1 MRLPLVQRGH
11 LPKALARNGARRAS
25 RPSAVPVTGLLLAVL
40 LWAATLVLLD
50 SAGAFADPV
59 RGTGKAGLLAAAL
72 IALVGLL
79 QILSPQVLRQAPR
92 MVLLVVVALLAL
104 LPSRGILYLADPAAL
119 FPPLT
124 AQFLLPLALAPLL
137 ASVLAGAPTA
147 IAIGFWNSLAAA
159 LLFDGSLTV
168 FALGLIVTIVATI
181 CTEDVRRRSQVYRAG
196 LFAGLAAMLYA
207 VSQGAGHLD
216 AAALATQ
223 AAAGLASGIA
233 CAFVAAMLIPLFEL
247 LFGITTNL
255 TLLELSD
262 MGHPLLQRLAME
274 APGTYHHS
282 IVVANLAQA
291 AAGRIGANALL
302 VRACAYFHDIGKL
315 AKPEFFNENM
325 RFRENPHDDLAPSM
339 SALVIMSHVKEGI
352 GLVRRFKLP
361 PCVVDGIRQHH
372 GTGLVSYFFQRAK
385 QEVENGRAAGSNTS
399 PARSGANGHSV
410 VEEDFRYDG
419 PKPASREMAILM
431 LADAVEAAAR
441 SLEKPTPGHI
451 EGLVNDIADS
461 RLRDGQLDECN
472 LTLAEL
478 AAIKRSFVFTLANM
492 LHVRIAYPSDETKS
506 GQPSGKASATHA
518 GDTPADAVAV
528 GANGHRAAGS
538 AA

>member
-1 MRLPLVQRGH
+1 MKFPFPRL
-11 LPKALARNGARRAS
+11 
-25 RPSAVPVTGLLLAVL
+25 RPSAAAPARKAAHRPRHPSSVLPDSLALASL
-40 LWAATLVLLD
+40 LWAATLWILS
-50 SAGAFADPV
+50 SAGAFTDPV
-59 RGTGKAGLLAAAL
+59 HGLGRAGLLSAAL

-79 QILSPQVLRQAPR
+79 QLLSPQVLRERSR
-92 MVLLVVVALLAL
+92 MALLVLIALLAL
-104 LPSRGILYLADPAAL
+104 VPSRAILYLENHTSLA
-119 FPPLT
+119 PPLT

-147 IAIGFWNSLAAA
+147 IAIGFWNSLASA
-159 LLFDGSLTV
+159 LLFGGSLSV

-181 CTEDVRRRSQVYRAG
+181 CAEDVRRRSQIYRAG
-196 LFAGLAAMLYA
+196 LFAGLAGMLYT
-207 VSQGAGHLD
+207 VSQGAGHL
-216 AAALATQ
+216 APLTLSAQ
-223 AAAGLASGIA
+223 AAAALASGIA

-291 AAGRIGANALL
+291 AARQIGANALL
-302 VRACAYFHDIGKL
+302 VRVGAYFHDVGKL
-315 AKPEFFNENM
+315 AKPEFFGENM
-325 RFRENPHDDLAPSM
+325 RYRENPHDALAPSM
-339 SALVIMSHVKEGI
+339 SALVITSHVKEGV
-352 GLVRRFKLP
+352 GLARRFKLP
-361 PCVVDGIRQHH
+361 ACVVDSVRQHH
-372 GTGLVSYFFQRAK
+372 GTGLVSYFFHRAK
-385 QEVENGRAAGSNTS
+385 QESADSGRAGAG
-399 PARSGANGHSV
+399 RSNGHAV

-419 PKPASREMAILM
+419 PKPANREMAILM

-441 SLEKPTPGHI
+441 SLEKPTPGHL
-451 EGLVNDIADS
+451 EGLVNEIADT
-461 RLRDGQLDECN
+461 RLRDGQFDACN

-506 GQPSGKASATHA
+506 GQSAGKASATHA
-518 GDTPADAVAV
+518 GDTQAGVVAL
-528 GANGHRAAGS
+528 GANGRGAAD
-538 AA
+538 